1 MFISQE
7 TYEVMVS
14 YVLKV
19 GFYQDPP
26 ENYFGYQRSF
36 GARKDNPSF
45 RDFGFNDNA
54 IRNQKVFPP
63 IVMLEITIKV
73 ILNFHVSLFH
83 TKKKLKR
90 TKCKPENANFPNS
103 VSWSST
109 QACCY
114 KNDNF
119 ILKTDVTFTKMFS
132 NWLFVGKIPK
142 WLDAVL
148 SGNKLN
154 ENICGLAMLKQTITI
169 TVLKKN

>member
-1 MFISQE
+1 MVNIHWTASSEFSRNPKGKMFISQE

-26 ENYFGYQRSF
+26 ENYFGHQRSF

-90 TKCKPENANFPNS
+90 TKCKLSQLCELELHSSLLLQKWQFHIKDRCNFH
-103 VSWSST
+103 
-109 QACCY
+109 
-114 KNDNF
+114 KN
-119 ILKTDVTFTKMFS
+119 V
-132 NWLFVGKIPK
+132 
-142 WLDAVL
+142 
-148 SGNKLN
+148 
-154 ENICGLAMLKQTITI
+154 
-169 TVLKKN
+169 